1 MRRINKQI
9 VAIVMAAAM
18 MGSLTPPGGL
28 PFTQETVMAAEQNT
42 IYESSAAKQT
52 DEIDFSALSEE
63 DWANGKASFTYDY
76 TNGQNVSVL
85 ADFKLKGRVSID
97 ETAYKTLAQDGNH
110 IKLQGVVKLG
120 SDWTYTTGDSWPYL
134 DRNAFQ
140 KGEDGKY
147 YADTEVEFKDKT
159 PDQLMEIDYEI
170 VGVGFKGTLTF
181 DNVSVENVEKDTP
194 ELEEKEPTVLS
205 DFEEEAQMNNWSGE
219 TGYQYWHGGDANA
232 QPDLLYDAENKQ
244 LKVNLDYTANSS
256 EGWSE
261 AKVKYTAPDAG
272 VDVSQYNQVSI
283 DLIYPESGSNISKLK
298 FFSDGI
304 INKDTEIDTSNAEKL
319 SNGYQKVTVTMGFSP
334 SKDPLKDLT
343 IGIIGSNSNFKGDVY
358 LDNLTLSQKDETAD
372 YVKITESVNPDGTQ
386 ADITKAAKTVTI
398 ADENADDS
406 AKALASYLN
415 GLSASGQV
423 LFGHQND
430 VSKSVNPSAELG
442 DVYDITGSVSGVFGI
457 DTLALAGSEA
467 GGTSSADALEKSV
480 AYSKK
485 AAENGALIT
494 LSTHMPNFTSDKIKK
509 NSDGSYD
516 FHECDFAEAKD
527 LSNDSVKKIL
537 TGGEYNEVF
546 NAYLDIIADYAN
558 QLGEDGIPVIFRPL
572 HENTGSWFWWGSSNS
587 VESYKSLYRY
597 TRDYLEAKGVHNMLY
612 VYSPNG
618 PLTSEDE
625 YLTRYPG
632 DEYVD
637 ILAFDYYDDYNSYP
651 AEPDDSYFTHLNE
664 TCKVVSSIA
673 EKRNKIAAISEC
685 GVRVMKANG
694 SDNEGLLVKG
704 NPVASDKS
712 GSNWYQSVSNI
723 AKENHMPYYLVWANF
738 GDTNF
743 YVPYKYNS
751 EYGQEMINDFISYY
765 NDSTSVFGD
774 GTNFYQNVKTLADQ
788 VTVHNFTNVYGY
800 MTAPFDLDTLLTD
813 TVLSANVKN
822 ASKVSFVIRDTATGK
837 QIELEAASQDSENSV
852 SKLYTAKLTTADMER
867 VGKTDVAQISLKAD
881 GQILSTVENIS
892 LGKEKEK
899 APKNVVEDFD
909 YYSGSDGLL
918 DAGYTANSA
927 AGCESSF
934 TLDADHKVNG
944 TYGGAFHY
952 KLKTD
957 GKEVWTGRIK
967 TELSNHD
974 FSAYNALQMWVQPD
988 GNGQKLVVQLTDG
1001 SGEEFEVYLTNFV
1014 KGTKAQFVTV
1024 PFSAFKGKQGG
1035 TLDTSNITKFAI
1047 WCNSYPAGTGV
1058 NIDSTIYFDAI
1069 RAVTITDEQIAMK
1082 NEDQLILTDNAIGT
1096 PALTE
1101 TTPDPT
1107 PKPDPVPTPD
1117 PAPTPTPESGKTP
1130 GTGESKG
1137 TESTSSETAG
1147 PGEETVSFEK
1157 QMLADI
1163 EAAASGD
1170 VVTKT
1175 VPDGEVV
1182 SRAVLAKAKE
1192 KGIRLILESK
1202 AGASVRWAFDRID
1215 TEMDFNPMVK
1225 TGVEIKGV
1233 KDLLKKASLPDKMK
1247 YITVSFAH
1255 NGALPGTAKVTL
1267 SLAEAGFADH
1277 ATLYLYYYNAE
1288 KGYFEYVD
1296 ASTIEGGQVTFSMT
1310 HCSDYIVTDTKLPA
1324 GITDQKAKTTP
1335 DTGDH
1340 APISFWCF
1348 CGIAGMA
1355 AISCTRRKKGE
1366 TENNN

>member
-1 MRRINKQI
+1 
-9 VAIVMAAAM
+9 M

-28 PFTQETVMAAEQNT
+28 WFTQETVMAAEQNV
-42 IYESSAAKQT
+42 IYENSAEQT
-52 DEIDFSALSEE
+52 AEIDFSGLSAE
-63 DWANGKASFTYDY
+63 DWDQKATLTYDY
-76 TNGQNVSVL
+76 TNVLNVSVL
-85 ADFKLKGRVSID
+85 ANFKLKGRVLID
-97 ETAYKTLAQDGNH
+97 EAAYQTLAKDGNYV
-110 IKLQGVVKLG
+110 KLQGVVKLG
-120 SDWTYTTGDSWPYL
+120 SDWTYTTGASWPYL
-134 DRNAFQ
+134 NQSAFQ
-140 KGEDGKY
+140 KGEDGNY

-170 VGVGFKGTLTF
+170 VGVGFQGALTF
-181 DNVSVENVEKDTP
+181 DHVSVENVEVDIP
-194 ELEEKEPTVLS
+194 ELEEKDPTVLS
-205 DFEEEAQMNNWSGE
+205 DFEEEAQMENWAGE
-219 TGYQYWHGGDANA
+219 TGYLYWHGGSANA
-232 QPDLLYDAENKQ
+232 QPELSYDAENKQ

-256 EGWSE
+256 ESWSE
-261 AKVKYTAPDAG
+261 AKVKYTPSSA
-272 VDVSQYNQVSI
+272 VDVSQYNQISV
-283 DLIYPESGSNISKLK
+283 DLIYPKSGSNISNVK
-298 FFSDGI
+298 FFSDDI
-304 INKDTEIDTSNAEKL
+304 INKDTEIDASHAEAL
-319 SNGYQKVTVTMGFSP
+319 SNGYQKVTVTIGFSP
-334 SKDPLKDLT
+334 SATPLKDLT
-343 IGIIGSNSNFKGDVY
+343 IGIIGSNSSFHGDVY
-358 LDNLTLSQKDETAD
+358 LDNLILSQKDATTD
-372 YVKITESVNPDGTQ
+372 FVKITETVNANGTQ
-386 ADITKAAKTVTI
+386 ADITKAAKTVKL
-398 ADENADDS
+398 ADENADQS
-406 AKALASYLN
+406 AKALAAYLN
-415 GLSASGQV
+415 GLSESGQV

-430 VSKSVNPSAELG
+430 VSKSVNPSADLG

-457 DTLALAGSEA
+457 DTLALAGTEA
-467 GGTSSADALEKSV
+467 GGTDTQDALEKSI

-485 AAENGALIT
+485 AAKNGALIT
-494 LSTHMPNFTSDKIKK
+494 LSTHMPNFTNDKIKK
-509 NSDGSYD
+509 NAEGSYD
-516 FHECDFAEAKD
+516 FHDCDFAEAKD
-527 LSNDSVKKIL
+527 LSGDSVKKIL
-537 TGGEYNEVF
+537 TGGEYNDVF

-558 QLGEDGIPVIFRPL
+558 QLGQDNIPVIFRPL

-618 PLTSEDE
+618 PLTSEEE

-651 AEPDDSYFTHLNE
+651 AEPDDSYFTHLSE

-673 EKRNKIAAISEC
+673 GKRNKIASISEC

-694 SDNEGLLVKG
+694 SNNEGLLVKG
-704 NPVASDKS
+704 NPVVSDKS
-712 GSNWYQSVSNI
+712 KTNWYQKVSDI

-751 EYGQEMINDFISYY
+751 EYGQEMINDFIRYY
-765 NDSTSVFGD
+765 NDDSSIFGD
-774 GTNFYQNVKTLADQ
+774 GTNFYENLDTLAD
-788 VTVHNFTNVYGY
+788 VSVEKFSNVYGY
-800 MTAPFDLDTLLTD
+800 MTAPFDMDTLLTD

-822 ASKVSFVIRDTATGK
+822 AASVSFVIRDTATGR
-837 QIELEAASQDSENSV
+837 QIELAAAPQDSKNSV

-867 VGKTDVAQISLKAD
+867 VGRTDVAQISLKAD
-881 GQILSTVENIS
+881 GKILSTVENIS

-899 APKNVVEDFD
+899 APANVVEDFD

-918 DAGYTANSA
+918 DAGYTSNSA

-934 TLDADHKVNG
+934 TLDKDHKVNG

-967 TELSNHD
+967 TELTSHD
-974 FSAYNALQMWVQPD
+974 FSGYNALQMWVQPD

-1014 KGTKAQFVTV
+1014 KGTKAQFVTI
-1024 PFSAFKGKQGG
+1024 PFDAFKGKKGG

-1047 WCNSYPAGTGV
+1047 WCNSYPAGTSV
-1058 NIDSTIYFDAI
+1058 DVDSTIYFDAI
-1069 RAVTITDEQIAMK
+1069 RAVAITDAQMAMK
-1082 NEDQLILTDNAIGT
+1082 NEDQLILTDDAIGT
-1096 PALTE
+1096 PALAD
-1101 TTPDPT
+1101 TTSEPT
-1107 PKPDPVPTPD
+1107 TKPTPD
-1117 PAPTPTPESGKTP
+1117 PGTTPDSGTTRDPGTTPEA
-1130 GTGESKG
+1130 GEKKG
-1137 TESTSSETAG
+1137 AESTASETA
-1147 PGEETVSFEK
+1147 GEETVSFETK
-1157 QMLADI
+1157 LIADI
-1163 EAAASGD
+1163 ETAASGD

-1182 SRAVLAKAKE
+1182 SRAVFAKAKE

-1202 AGASVRWAFDRID
+1202 AGTSVRWVFDRID
-1215 TEMDFNPMVK
+1215 TEMDFDPMVK

-1247 YITVSFAH
+1247 YTTVSFAH
-1255 NGALPGTAKVTL
+1255 DGALPGTAKVTL

-1296 ASTIEGGQVTFSMT
+1296 AAAIEGGQVTFSMS

-1324 GITDQKAKTTP
+1324 GITDQKTTETP

-1340 APISFWCF
+1340 APLSFWFLCAV
-1348 CGIAGMA
+1348 AGLTV
-1355 AISCTRRKKGE
+1355 IGCTKRKK
-1366 TENNN
+1366 TQK